1 MRPPLKD
8 GRRVRQ
14 VIALSAI
21 VFASVGQTHTAS
33 GAEAK
38 SGARCTKP
46 GAVSKTRTRSLRCV
60 TQNGKL
66 VWVVVPTTTT
76 VPSAGAR
83 GRRSGLVAPKSGDN
97 RLQSFDLTK
106 VRTSPSG
113 LPENDVPLKILD
125 PLGLLGSWA
134 PTGDRV
140 AYYRFTEKGAAEL
153 WIIDAG
159 GTQPTQFPGLS
170 ALRLGGRPSWSPDGK
185 FLSAALQTGTAY
197 RPGTDRTQSDILIID
212 VATGEIRRVPHPAP
226 DFFVR
231 GVSSSPVG
239 DRLAIFGTV
248 GACQPGEA
256 CAPRF
261 ATKVFFV
268 DPLSPDKPP
277 VDAVNL
283 DGWAVDELAWSPAG
297 DLVAFTSGDNKN
309 PGFKTFVADLSGNFL
324 TSETMRQRFPRYSPR
339 QWSDILLYWGQRCS
353 LWARGGCLE

>member
-1 MRPPLKD
+1 MK
-8 GRRVRQ
+8 GRLISYCGELDRA
-14 VIALSAI
+14 IFAFSASSLI
-21 VFASVGQTHTAS
+21 RCKAS
-33 GAEAK
+33 GNKA
-38 SGARCTKP
+38 
-46 GAVSKTRTRSLRCV
+46 
-60 TQNGKL
+60 
-66 VWVVVPTTTT
+66 
-76 VPSAGAR
+76 
-83 GRRSGLVAPKSGDN
+83 APKSGDN

-113 LPENDVPLKILD
+113 LPQSDVPLKMLD

-170 ALRLGGRPSWSPDGK
+170 ALRLEGTASWSPDGT

-226 DFFVR
+226 VFFVR

-239 DRLAIFGTV
+239 DRLAIFGIV

-256 CAPRF
+256 VCAPRF